1 MKVIEIQKE
10 LKERNLRVTGN
21 KAELLS
27 RLRKGLSDKVP
38 VGAKKADRTEKKASN
53 SLAAA
58 FLSTVFWKPLVAL
71 EDIIV
76 ELKKS
81 SFRKPLAPNI
91 NADQAEF
98 VPVKHN
104 FTDIFDRPEFKGG
117 YEEFER
123 GPNVRVE
130 LYRTC

>member
-1 MKVIEIQKE
+1 MKYYAEAETVMIHNKCGGGDNNGTGYEVLLQLEECNRNGTQKNIPMEENILKIMRAIEIRKE
-10 LKERNLRVTGN
+10 LKERNFLVTGN

-71 EDIIV
+71 EDIVV
-76 ELKKS
+76 E
-81 SFRKPLAPNI
+81 
-91 NADQAEF
+91 
-98 VPVKHN
+98 
-104 FTDIFDRPEFKGG
+104 
-117 YEEFER
+117 
-123 GPNVRVE
+123 
-130 LYRTC
+130 